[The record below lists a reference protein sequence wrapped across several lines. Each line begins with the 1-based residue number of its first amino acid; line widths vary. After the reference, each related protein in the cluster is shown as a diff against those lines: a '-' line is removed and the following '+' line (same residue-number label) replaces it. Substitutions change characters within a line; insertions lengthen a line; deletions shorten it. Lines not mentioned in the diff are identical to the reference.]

1 MGVVSHIGYISSTD
15 YSYGFGIFSR
25 MAIHTAAGFEIIGAS
40 LVTIAWRETRKKTN
54 RIPEWLA
61 IPVGISVAAIAF
73 VLWQTLAIDE
83 DIKIERSINIRSES
97 AALKIENQFTQP
109 AQALIR
115 MGVIWEIE
123 GGTSRELWE
132 AQALSY
138 LSSISSMK
146 AIALIDPSL
155 RVQWVMPPGAV
166 NRLQDLDL
174 SLNPKQKTVIEEAI
188 ESRATT
194 DANSIEGAQAAGVVN
209 VYVPIFIDNQFD
221 GLILAELDVDAL
233 LQPVSEEF
241 DAVGYVL
248 ALYEDDTEV
257 YVSPNAEERAEQW
270 EHTSNFEIQG
280 KTWHMAIWPTED
292 RLGELKTNI
301 PLFTLFTG
309 LLMAAIT
316 AVGINQAQ
324 TAGSRARLI
333 AETNLELSAE
343 VRRRTAVEQNLR
355 DLNTNLVSRTS
366 DLQEATTN
374 LEIEVEE
381 RKRIEE
387 SLVSNTHELER
398 SNSELERFAYVASHD
413 LQTPIRT
420 IIGFSQ
426 ILAEDYSGKL
436 DPAADDIISRIVDSG
451 SYMQNLIN
459 DLLEYS
465 RIGSNYTAG
474 ETVDCE
480 ALVKKQ
486 INVFEQEIRDSH
498 TVITCEN
505 LPVIQ
510 GERTMLDQVFRNL
523 IGNALKYRN
532 KQPNLIHISGQ
543 VTENE
548 WVISVKDNGIGMEP
562 QYLQR
567 IFGIFQRL
575 HLREEYEGTG
585 IGLAICKKA
594 VERLGGRIW
603 VESVRGEGS
612 TFFFT
617 IPMPVE
623 NNSQNWPDNGERP
636 NNSTADL

>member
-1 MGVVSHIGYISSTD
+1 
-15 YSYGFGIFSR
+15 
-25 MAIHTAAGFEIIGAS
+25 
-40 LVTIAWRETRKKTN
+40 
-54 RIPEWLA
+54 
-61 IPVGISVAAIAF
+61 
-73 VLWQTLAIDE
+73 
-83 DIKIERSINIRSES
+83 
-97 AALKIENQFTQP
+97 
-109 AQALIR
+109 
-115 MGVIWEIE
+115 
-123 GGTSRELWE
+123 
-132 AQALSY
+132 
-138 LSSISSMK
+138 
-146 AIALIDPSL
+146 
-155 RVQWVMPPGAV
+155 
-166 NRLQDLDL
+166 
-174 SLNPKQKTVIEEAI
+174 
-188 ESRATT
+188 
-194 DANSIEGAQAAGVVN
+194 
-209 VYVPIFIDNQFD
+209 
-221 GLILAELDVDAL
+221 
-233 LQPVSEEF
+233 
-241 DAVGYVL
+241 
-248 ALYEDDTEV
+248 
-257 YVSPNAEERAEQW
+257 
-270 EHTSNFEIQG
+270 
-280 KTWHMAIWPTED
+280 
-292 RLGELKTNI
+292 
-301 PLFTLFTG
+301 
-309 LLMAAIT
+309 
-316 AVGINQAQ
+316 
-324 TAGSRARLI
+324 
-333 AETNLELSAE
+333 
-343 VRRRTAVEQNLR
+343 
-355 DLNTNLVSRTS
+355 
-366 DLQEATTN
+366 
-374 LEIEVEE
+374 
-381 RKRIEE
+381 
-387 SLVSNTHELER
+387 
-398 SNSELERFAYVASHD
+398 
-413 LQTPIRT
+413 
-420 IIGFSQ
+420 
-426 ILAEDYSGKL
+426 
-436 DPAADDIISRIVDSG
+436 
-451 SYMQNLIN
+451 MQNLIN